1 MSQVKKE
8 LNKIKEMYESGN
20 NIINKY
26 SHEGLRDAIMVSYD
40 LQAGS
45 YNSYDEDN
53 PEIREK
59 ISDTVSY
66 YINGLGDI
74 NNILEIG
81 VGGATNFKKI
91 LPKYF
96 CPLRA

>member
-1 MSQVKKE
+1 MSQIKKE

-53 PEIREK
+53 PETREK
-59 ISDTVSY
+59 IRDNYFSKESLLLY
-66 YINGLGDI
+66 PIIEMIPCLLPENAI
-74 NNILEIG
+74 I
-81 VGGATNFKKI
+81 ATHYLDEFS
-91 LPKYF
+91 
-96 CPLRA
+96 